1 MVANILTLQ
10 FQKEPA
16 SKKQKVKVK
25 SVDLPI
31 IASVPALSKDVLN
44 KLFEKEVINS
54 ITNTLIDTC

>member
-1 MVANILTLQ
+1 MITNILTEQ

-54 ITNTLIDTC
+54 ITNTLTDTC